1 VSVALLRVSLVSFFI
16 ISFKEFFMK
25 YDIKHIGSGNWVIV
39 LKSDDEQV
47 DGIVYTAANIARAV
61 IRTMIRD
68 ESRIEPTLLHV
79 TDIRSVD

>member
-1 VSVALLRVSLVSFFI
+1 
-16 ISFKEFFMK
+16 MK